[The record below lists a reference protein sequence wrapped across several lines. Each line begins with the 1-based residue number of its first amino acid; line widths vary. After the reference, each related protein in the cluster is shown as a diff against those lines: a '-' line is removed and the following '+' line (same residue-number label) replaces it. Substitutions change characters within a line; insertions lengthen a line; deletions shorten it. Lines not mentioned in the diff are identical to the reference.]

1 MMKSARGQTSDDKLD
16 RDEPQTPAQKL
27 EQGVRQPLPK
37 WGIACLVLLNYVL
50 QLLVLGVEAAWV
62 SLMVVCIALY
72 GSNSQFLSFLG
83 AIVLLFGLWIFNRV
97 WLFFFNEKI
106 PQYKKV
112 HQVKL
117 DKKKRG

>member
-1 MMKSARGQTSDDKLD
+1 MKLARGQTSDDKLD
-16 RDEPQTPAQKL
+16 QDEPQTPAQKL

-37 WGIACLVLLNYVL
+37 WGVACLVLLNYVL

-62 SLMVVCIALY
+62 SLMVVSIALY
-72 GSNSQFLSFLG
+72 GSSSQLLSCLG
-83 AIVLLFGLWIFNRV
+83 AIVLLLGLWILNRV
-97 WLFFFNEKI
+97 WLVFFNEKI

-112 HQVKL
+112 YQVKL

>member
-1 MMKSARGQTSDDKLD
+1 MMKLARGQTSDDKLD
-16 RDEPQTPAQKL
+16 QDEPQTPAQKL
-27 EQGVRQPLPK
+27 EHGVRQPLPK
-37 WGIACLVLLNYVL
+37 WGVACLVLLNYVL

-62 SLMVVCIALY
+62 SLMVVSIALY
-72 GSNSQFLSFLG
+72 GSSSQLLSCLG
-83 AIVLLFGLWIFNRV
+83 AIVLLLGLWILNRV
-97 WLFFFNEKI
+97 WLVFFNEKI